1 MNDVRPA
8 LGLKRW
14 LLVAAIVASACA
26 ACSQP
31 AAAPEPQPP
40 QPEADPS
47 DPSGPSGPRDSSDP
61 STACAEAPGWR
72 YEPIALPPEF
82 APSLPAGEE
91 VLYFA
96 PGMFDTASPE
106 YWSYVF
112 AMRFEAPGPTEAG
125 AIQSLLDDYYRGLI
139 AAVAQSRSIEIDAG
153 AIKSA
158 VEPGEGEAHA
168 ATVALPDAFTT
179 GEPINV
185 HLEIH
190 TPAGGRCLRAAASA
204 SGDRSAPVWGALR
217 RALDCV
223 PCGAR

>member
-1 MNDVRPA
+1 VNDVRPA
-8 LGLKRW
+8 LGFKRW

-31 AAAPEPQPP
+31 AAAPAPVEA
-40 QPEADPS
+40 ADPS
-47 DPSGPSGPRDSSDP
+47 DPSEPSNP

-91 VLYFA
+91 ILYFA
-96 PGMFDTASPE
+96 PGMFDTGSPE

-112 AMRFEAPGPTEAG
+112 SMRFEAPGPTEAG

-139 AAVAQSRSIEIDAG
+139 AAVARSRSIEIDAG

-168 ATVALPDAFTT
+168 ATVELPDAFTS
-179 GEPINV
+179 GESITV
-185 HLEIH
+185 HLEIQ

-217 RALDCV
+217 RALACV
-223 PCGAR
+223 PCAAR